1 MKLFNNQTE
10 EATKCNELI
19 NAAIKLQEEGKAT
32 IEKSTNQFDEDMIGI
47 SLKGSTAYFW
57 FLLSWEH
64 NYTMFDHRYNQAN
77 GTIIKGFTTG
87 YNFLEKLGLNN

>member
-10 EATKCNELI
+10 ETTKCNELI
-19 NAAIKLQEEGKAT
+19 NAALKLQEDGKAT
-32 IEKSTNQFDEDMIGI
+32 IEKSTNEFDEDMIGI

-57 FLLSWEH
+57 FSLRWEY
-64 NYTMFDHRYNQAN
+64 NAVMFNHRYNQAN

-87 YNFLEKLGLNN
+87 YNFLEKLAI

>member
-1 MKLFNNQTE
+1 MKLFNNQTQ

-19 NAAIKLQEEGKAT
+19 NAAIKLQKEGKAT
-32 IEKSTNQFDEDMIGI
+32 IEKSTNEFDEDMIGI